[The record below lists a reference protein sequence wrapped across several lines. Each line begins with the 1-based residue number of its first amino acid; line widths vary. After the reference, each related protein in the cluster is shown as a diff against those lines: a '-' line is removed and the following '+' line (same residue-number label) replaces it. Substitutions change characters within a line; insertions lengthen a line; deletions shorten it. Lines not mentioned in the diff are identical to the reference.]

1 MKNCEKRCFAR
12 VWTSFGLWS
21 NLGLTRGILVIL
33 AEKRHFKCSGAQ
45 MGFATS
51 FWMLLGTYGE
61 KMIFLNFSGSG
72 TQIKDGQNT
81 VSIRTANL

>member
-45 MGFATS
+45 MGFATLTKFDS
-51 FWMLLGTYGE
+51 KLTSGGP
-61 KMIFLNFSGSG
+61 KNPNFDLAFKTG
-72 TQIKDGQNT
+72 
-81 VSIRTANL
+81 